1 MTMPLTRPRRR
12 PRLLS
17 ALGLALGVGAAA
29 FLAAPGAASAQT
41 PDYSQR
47 GPHEVEVQE
56 EATNTY
62 YSPAELDGAHPVIL
76 WGNGTIT
83 QVSWYDG
90 YLRHLASHGLIVA
103 AANTSNAGSGNEMLN
118 GLDELTAWNGESGNR
133 FYQHVDLGNVGSTGH
148 SQGGGGSINAAK
160 DERVKT
166 TFPLEPWSQNET
178 GLQNDDTA
186 MFFAGENDTV
196 VPSSSVR
203 ARYEGVSIP
212 AGFAELAGADHLTP
226 LSDAGG
232 FRGAST
238 AWALWQLTG
247 DTAAQSLFVGADCG
261 LCTSSDWSA
270 YEANAQLGSAGGGS
284 TPPSEEAPPPDE
296 GEETP
301 PPSDDEGSG
310 SWFLDWL
317 NGLFGGALGGGDDGD
332 SSAPTGEAG
341 TGIDWE
347 ALFGGASSGA

>member
-1 MTMPLTRPRRR
+1 MTMPLRRR

-29 FLAAPGAASAQT
+29 VLAAPGAADAQT
-41 PDYSQR
+41 PDYGES
-47 GPHEVEVQE
+47 GPHQVEVQE

-90 YLRHLASHGLIVA
+90 YLRHLASHGFIVA

-118 GLDELTAWNGESGNR
+118 GLDELTEWNGDSGNR

-186 MFFAGENDTV
+186 MFFAGENDSV

-203 ARYEGVSIP
+203 GRYEGVSIP
-212 AGFAELAGADHLTP
+212 AGFAELAGADHLAP
-226 LSDAGG
+226 LGDAGG

-270 YEANAQLGSAGGGS
+270 YEANGQLGSAGGGS
-284 TPPSEEAPPPDE
+284 TPPGEEAPPPEE
-296 GEETP
+296 GEEM

-310 SWFLDWL
+310 SGILDWL
-317 NGLFGGALGGGDDGD
+317 NDLIGGALGGA
-332 SSAPTGEAG
+332 SN
-341 TGIDWE
+341 
-347 ALFGGASSGA
+347 GA